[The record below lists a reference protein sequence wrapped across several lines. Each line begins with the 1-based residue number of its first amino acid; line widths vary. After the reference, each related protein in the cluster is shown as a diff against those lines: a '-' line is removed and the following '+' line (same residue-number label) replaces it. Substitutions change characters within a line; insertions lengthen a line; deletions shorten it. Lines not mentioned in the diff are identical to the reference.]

1 MKVFCL
7 KQHDGCVC
15 LHDALN
21 HYNGKTLL
29 QGTSK
34 KVWSD
39 RTGKRERP
47 RGRLVRR
54 FVSGNFKA
62 PFESGKKERSRN
74 SNVFTEGKAE
84 FHVEAFVGRR
94 GGKAHRKTHLL

>member
-1 MKVFCL
+1 M
-7 KQHDGCVC
+7 
-15 LHDALN
+15 
-21 HYNGKTLL
+21 
-29 QGTSK
+29 
-34 KVWSD
+34 
-39 RTGKRERP
+39 
-47 RGRLVRR
+47 RLVRR

-94 GGKAHRKTHLL
+94 RESAQKNSPTLTLLCLAKKIFIDSLRTGKSLTESDRYRRDHCTRFRLALTGVG